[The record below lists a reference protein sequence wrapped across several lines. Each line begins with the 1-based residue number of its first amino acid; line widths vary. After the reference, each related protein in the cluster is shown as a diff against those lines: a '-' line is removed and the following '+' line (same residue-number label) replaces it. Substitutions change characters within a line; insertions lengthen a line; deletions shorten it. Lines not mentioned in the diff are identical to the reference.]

1 MKQILIPI
9 LALTISLTLCGQGK
23 SEYYELKI
31 YTLSNSR
38 QENRVDKYLTDA
50 YIPAMHRLDYKSI
63 GVFKPI
69 EQDTASGI
77 KIYVLVAYPSLEKF
91 AAVQS
96 QLNAD
101 KDWQAKGQ
109 DYIDATLDNP
119 AFSRIESVLLRAF
132 PLAPKM
138 QTPNLKGPQKD
149 RVYELR
155 SYEGPSEKK
164 YENKVKMFNDGD
176 EIGLFK
182 RLDFNAVFY
191 GEVLAGSHM
200 PNLMYMT
207 TFENKQSR
215 DDHWKAFSA
224 DPQWAKL
231 KVDPRYQQNVSKNVQ
246 LFLRPTEYSD
256 Y

>member
-1 MKQILIPI
+1 MKNLLLLI
-9 LALTISLTLCGQGK
+9 LAFAFSLPVNGQGK

-31 YTLSNSR
+31 YTLNKAE
-38 QENRVDKYLTDA
+38 QENRVDQYLADA
-50 YIPAMHRLDYKSI
+50 YIPTLHKLGYKSV

-69 EQDTASGI
+69 EQDTTIGI
-77 KIYVLVAYPSLEKF
+77 RIYVLVAYPSLENF
-91 AAVQS
+91 ATIQS
-96 QLNAD
+96 QLNMV
-101 KDWQAKGQ
+101 KDWQAKGK
-109 DYIDATLDNP
+109 DYIDATIDNP
-119 AFSRIESVLLRAF
+119 AFTRIESILLRAF

-138 QTPNLKGPQKD
+138 QTPNLKGPRKD

-155 SYEGPSEKK
+155 SYEGPSQKK

-176 EIGLFK
+176 EIGIFK
-182 RLDFNAVFY
+182 QLDFNAVFY

-215 DDHWKAFSA
+215 DEHWKAFSS
-224 DPQWAKL
+224 DPQWDKL
-231 KVDPRYQQNVSKNVQ
+231 KVDPQYQKNVSKNVQ

>member
-1 MKQILIPI
+1 MKKIVFL
-9 LALTISLTLCGQGK
+9 LMAFGSSLTLFGQGK

-31 YTLSNSR
+31 YTLNKAA
-38 QENRVDKYLTDA
+38 QEAIVDQYLKDA
-50 YIPAMHRLDYKSI
+50 YIPAMHRLGYKAI

-69 EQDTASGI
+69 EQDTTTGI
-77 KIYVLVAYPSLEKF
+77 KIYVLGAYSSLDKF
-91 AAVQS
+91 STIQS

-101 KDWQAKGQ
+101 KEWLTKGK
-109 DYIDATLDNP
+109 DYIEATIDQP
-119 AFSRIESVLLRAF
+119 AFARIENVLLRAF

-138 QTPNLKGPQKD
+138 QTPNLKGPRKD

-182 RLDFNAVFY
+182 RLNFNAVFY

-215 DDHWKAFSA
+215 DEHWKAFGS
-224 DPQWAKL
+224 DPQWEKL
-231 KVDPRYQQNVSKNVQ
+231 KVDPQYQKNVSKNVQ
-246 LFLRPTEYSD
+246 LFLYPTEYSD